1 MATDLLWQFVV
12 RAQQLYDESA
22 QHFHSLGDEHCA
34 GRATRS
40 LAWAHYEAGDLERAC
55 AVNEENLRH
64 ARTIDD
70 KLLEGVALVSIA
82 DCAVDEDRVEEAATL
97 MKDTKLLS
105 RTHGSRVGR

>member
-1 MATDLLWQFVV
+1 M

-22 QHFHSLGDEHCA
+22 QRFHSLGDEHYA

-40 LAWAHYEAGDLERAC
+40 LAWAHYEAGDLERAR

-70 KLLEGVALVSIA
+70 KLLEGVALGRSPTA
-82 DCAVDEDRVEEAATL
+82 P
-97 MKDTKLLS
+97 S
-105 RTHGSRVGR
+105 RRIDSRKPPRS